1 LKTITIRGIDDSA
14 AERLKRM
21 AKEAGKSVNQLLV
34 DLIRRE
40 AGLDKQKRFTT
51 EYTDLD
57 HLFGKWSEAEFR
69 EIQGRIDSERRIDEE
84 LWGEKAAD

>member
-1 LKTITIRGIDDSA
+1 MKTITIRGIDDSV
-14 AERLKRM
+14 AERLRRT

-40 AGLDKQKRFTT
+40 VGLEKQKRFTA

-57 HLFGKWSEAEFR
+57 HFFGKWPEAEFQ
-69 EIQGRIDSERRIDEE
+69 EIQGRVDSERRIDEK

>member
-1 LKTITIRGIDDSA
+1 MKTITIRGIDDSV
-14 AERLKRM
+14 AERLRRT

-40 AGLDKQKRFTT
+40 VGLEKQKMFTT

-57 HLFGKWSEAEFR
+57 HLFGKWSEVEFQ
-69 EIQGRIDSERRIDEE
+69 EIQGRIDSERTIDGE
-84 LWGEKAAD
+84 LWGEKPAD

>member
-1 LKTITIRGIDDSA
+1 MKTITIRGIDDSV
-14 AERLKRM
+14 AERLRCT

-40 AGLDKQKRFTT
+40 VGLEKQKRFTT

-57 HLFGKWSEAEFR
+57 HLFGKWSEVEFQ
-69 EIQGRIDSERRIDEE
+69 EIQGRIDSERKIDEE
-84 LWGEKAAD
+84 LWGEKPAD